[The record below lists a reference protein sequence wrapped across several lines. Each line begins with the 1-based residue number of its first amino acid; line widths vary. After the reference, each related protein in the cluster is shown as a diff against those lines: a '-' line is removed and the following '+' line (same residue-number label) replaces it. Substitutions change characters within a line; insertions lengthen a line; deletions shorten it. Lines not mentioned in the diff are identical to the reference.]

1 MPKPFITTDLE
12 LIQLLKQD
20 DSSAFRTLYDRYW
33 DKLYCI
39 ALGRLKDNF
48 EAEEVVQDVYTRLW
62 KNRSKL
68 IIETELSRY
77 LAVAVKYEV
86 INRLAKRA
94 RSLDRTPLVTKNL
107 YPVIEHDIH
116 DRIDFKNLLKEVHET
131 ILCLPPQ
138 CRIVFTMS
146 RKEHCSHKEIAEQ
159 LQISEKTV
167 QKHITLALKTLRGKY
182 AGIDCLL
189 IFLAL
194 FYN

>member
-1 MPKPFITTDLE
+1 MAKLLTQSDEYL
-12 LIQLLKQD
+12 LDLLKAGD
-20 DSSAFRTLYDRYW
+20 NVAFKTLYDKYW

-39 ALGRLKDNF
+39 AFGRLKDSF
-48 EAEEVVQDVYTRLW
+48 EAEGVVQDVYTRLW
-62 KNRSKL
+62 KNRDKL
-68 IIETELSRY
+68 IVETELNRY

-94 RSLDRTPLVTKNL
+94 RTLNSTARVTENL
-107 YPVIEHDIH
+107 YAVTEHDIH
-116 DRIDFKNLLKEVHET
+116 DRIDLKNLLKEVNET

-146 RKEHCSHKEIAEQ
+146 RKEHCSHNEIAEK

-182 AGIDCLL
+182 AAIGYIL
-189 IFLAL
+189 FLWSL
-194 FYN
+194 FSD